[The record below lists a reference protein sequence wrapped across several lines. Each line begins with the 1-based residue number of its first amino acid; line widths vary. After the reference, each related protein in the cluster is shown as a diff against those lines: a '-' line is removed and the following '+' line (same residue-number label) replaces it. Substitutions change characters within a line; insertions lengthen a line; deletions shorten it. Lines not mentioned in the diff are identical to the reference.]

1 MSLWLRAAGLFA
13 FVLLLGAIGYRAWN
27 AREERIVDS
36 LQEVIPVVAVS
47 EEPSIP
53 TIAVEPEA
61 IIEPVMIT
69 RVVTFDAA
77 KRVAALALPAGLQ
90 RPDVNTVAEALAHLR
105 TMDQAGRAEYFQSLL
120 SFCLENE
127 REGTADL
134 IATIAEEK
142 WRDFGLG
149 FVLVQWSGSDPL
161 AALRWAVEH
170 PRGENDHGRYHA
182 AYEGFA
188 AKHPV
193 EALQALEREEM
204 SGDRDAL
211 SRVVIFHFAEQ
222 GRLAEARAWI
232 EKLPEGNLRELL
244 VRQTVH
250 YWAEKSPAEAAQWLA
265 TTASDE
271 TFRAGMGTLLH
282 TLVETDPRFAAGLT
296 QRFKE
301 PEIRQ
306 SHLAD
311 VIYLW
316 AKQDLGGAVTWLR
329 EQPPGPQLDPAIAKL
344 IETIAPNDPVEA
356 RQWANAISDPKLRQN
371 TLLQLAERKRG

>member
-1 MSLWLRAAGLFA
+1 MSPWLRAVAVVAFAILAG
-13 FVLLLGAIGYRAWN
+13 IGYRLWKAP
-27 AREERIVDS
+27 REIE
-36 LQEVIPVVAVS
+36 LEVSPLAEIPVLVPDQPVAPAIVV
-47 EEPSIP
+47 
-53 TIAVEPEA
+53 APESA
-61 IIEPVMIT
+61 GELIT
-69 RVVTFDAA
+69 
-77 KRVAALALPAGLQ
+77 VAQVDTLDPARRLAGLALSVELR
-90 RPDVNTVAEALAHLR
+90 RPGVNTVAEALAYLR
-105 TMDQAGRAEYFQSLL
+105 TMDQADRAEYFQSLL
-120 SFCLENE
+120 SFCLEND

-134 IATIAEEK
+134 IVTMDDEK

-149 FVLVQWSGSDPL
+149 FVLVQWSGSDPI
-161 AALRWAVEH
+161 AALRWAAEH

-193 EALQALEREEM
+193 EALRALQRDEL

-211 SRVVIFHFAEQ
+211 SRVVMFHFAEQ

-250 YWAEKSPAEAAQWLA
+250 FWAEKAPADAAQWLA
-265 TTASDE
+265 ATASDE
-271 TFRAGMGTLLH
+271 TFRAGMGTLVH
-282 TLVETDPRFAAGLT
+282 TLVVDDPRFAAGLT
-296 QRFKE
+296 QQFKD
-301 PEIRQ
+301 PEIRE

-316 AKQDLGGAVTWLR
+316 AKRDLGSAAAWLR
-329 EQPPGPQLDPAIAKL
+329 EQPPGPQLDPAIARL

-356 RQWANAISDPKLRQN
+356 RQWANAISDPKMRQEML
-371 TLLQLAERKRG
+371 TRLASAKRG